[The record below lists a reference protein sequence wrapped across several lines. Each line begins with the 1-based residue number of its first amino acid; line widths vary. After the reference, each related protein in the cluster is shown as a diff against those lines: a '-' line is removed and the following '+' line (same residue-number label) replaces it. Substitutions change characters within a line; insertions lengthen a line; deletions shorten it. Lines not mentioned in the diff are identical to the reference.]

1 MSPTEII
8 DAQCEIIRLQSTLI
22 RRLSAC
28 AGQIDSLDRELMR
41 IKNLKEIIEVQH
53 D

>member
-8 DAQCEIIRLQSTLI
+8 DAQCEIIRLQNTI
-22 RRLSAC
+22 INRLSTC
-28 AGQIDSLDRELMR
+28 AGQIDGLDQELMR